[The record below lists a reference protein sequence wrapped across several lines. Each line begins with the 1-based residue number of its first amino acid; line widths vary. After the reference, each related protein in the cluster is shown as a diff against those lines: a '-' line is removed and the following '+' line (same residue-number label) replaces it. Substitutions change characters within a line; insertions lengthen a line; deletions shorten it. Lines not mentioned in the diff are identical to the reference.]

1 MDPDYKEAY
10 NILMDYWDYI
20 PEEERAEVSK
30 KLDDALSPNKVKQ
43 LLAGANNNTITR
55 ALRRLGYERKVK

>member
-1 MDPDYKEAY
+1 MDPDYQEAY
-10 NILMDYWDYI
+10 NVLMDYWDYI
-20 PEEERAEVSK
+20 PEEERVEVSK
-30 KLDDALSPNKVKQ
+30 RLDDALNPDRLKK